1 MHTFIINNDIHYLN
15 ILNSLSRLLTISFM
29 IVKSQMRMEKNRK
42 QKDLFYSMKMVKR
55 TAQYP
60 LVLMILSVRLL
71 QSLENLANGTVS
83 YQSKQQRK
91 SQENTSLFHWKFVK
105 NLGNN

>member
-1 MHTFIINNDIHYLN
+1 
-15 ILNSLSRLLTISFM
+15 
-29 IVKSQMRMEKNRK
+29 
-42 QKDLFYSMKMVKR
+42 MKTVKR

-60 LVLMILSVRLL
+60 LVLMIRLERLL
-71 QSLENLANGTVS
+71 QSLENQANGMVN